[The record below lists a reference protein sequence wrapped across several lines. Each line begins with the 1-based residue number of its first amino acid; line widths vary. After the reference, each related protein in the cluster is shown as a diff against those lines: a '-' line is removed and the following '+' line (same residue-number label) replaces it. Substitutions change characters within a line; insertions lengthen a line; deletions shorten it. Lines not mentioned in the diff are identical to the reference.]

1 MSKQHLTNC
10 NLVLPNETVFGGS
23 LLIDEDRI
31 SAVCPHGMTADC
43 EEYDLGGS
51 TLMPG
56 MIDLHSD
63 AIESLAEPRSGIY
76 LPFELAAQQADQIAA
91 MNGITT
97 FFNAVSF
104 AGEELGLRASDAPA
118 RLVRALN
125 HYRPFART
133 DQRVHCRYE
142 ITVEQALPTIL
153 GFVADG
159 SCHLTSYMDHS
170 PGQGQF
176 QDEANYRSYMTTR
189 YGYSHDAI
197 TQLLQAKRVEGGDA
211 VAIATRARQL
221 AEAAAEFE
229 IPFAGHDADSREHV
243 QEMIQLGAAIAEF
256 PMSSDAAEAGAEA
269 GLHQAVGSVNV
280 IRGGSQ
286 RSGMSA
292 MNLIKLQQADCLC
305 SDYVPATLLPAIL
318 KIVTELQLP
327 LHQVAKLVTSNPAK
341 AARLTD
347 RGAIQVG
354 LKADLFAFDHSLQP
368 NLPPR
373 VKATWSNGKLAFSA
387 ASRTAAAAIASHD
400 SR

>member
-1 MSKQHLTNC
+1 MSKHYLTNC
-10 NLVLPNETVFGGS
+10 NVVLPSETVYGGS
-23 LLIDEDRI
+23 VLIDDDRI
-31 SAVCPHGMTADC
+31 VAVCPEGITGICQEH
-43 EEYDLGGS
+43 DLGGS
-51 TLMPG
+51 TLMAG

-104 AGEELGLRASDAPA
+104 AGEELGLRISDAPS
-118 RLVRALN
+118 RLVRAIN
-125 HYRPFART
+125 GYRPFALT

-142 ITVEQALPTIL
+142 VTVEQALPMIL

-197 TQLLQAKRVEGGDA
+197 TQLLQAKLVESSDPG
-211 VAIATRARQL
+211 AIASRARQL

-229 IPFAGHDADSREHV
+229 IPFAGHDADSWEHV
-243 QEMIQLGAAIAEF
+243 QEMVQLGAAIAEF
-256 PMSSDAAEAGAEA
+256 PMSSDAAEAGVQA

-292 MNLIKLQQADCLC
+292 MNLIKLEQADCLC

-318 KIVTELQLP
+318 KIVAELQLP
-327 LHQVAKLVTSNPAK
+327 LHEVAKLVTVNPAK
-341 AARLTD
+341 AACLTD
-347 RGAIQVG
+347 RGAIQAG
-354 LKADLFAFDHSLQP
+354 LKADLFAFEHPPQP
-368 NLPPR
+368 NFPPR
-373 VKATWSNGKLAFSA
+373 VKTTWSSGRVAFSA
-387 ASRTAAAAIASHD
+387 SS
-400 SR
+400 